1 MVRSK
6 TQKTKSDEET
16 IIDMEPVKEEHKKN
30 FLKNSNFIIIFSS
43 LIITIIS
50 ILWLI
55 FYYLPNSYQ
64 LKNNIIKDLTNRVVN
79 LETLNKAPNNEELNS
94 LKSEI
99 QSLRS
104 QIDKIDLNLVNSSSL
119 EIENLKQK
127 ISLLNNEILKIIE
140 IQKNQQSSSDT
151 VDNLSDTSETGKKS
165 NSIETIKKIET
176 PNEKIET
183 INKSQEEL
191 INEARAIIEKLLK
204 RKDLGSLSKEE
215 FNEGELDA
223 YNKIKN
229 YLAGFFK
236 LRQFSDDI
244 SPRSLITKAEKELNN
259 KNLKNFINII
269 KQLPDN
275 WKIPINN
282 FIVKTE
288 NALEVINNEA
298 Q

>member
-6 TQKTKSDEET
+6 TQKMKSDEET
-16 IIDMEPVKEEHKKN
+16 IIDMEPVKEEHRKN
-30 FLKNSNFIIIFSS
+30 FSNNSNFIIIFSS

-64 LKNNIIKDLTNRVVN
+64 LKNNKIEDLTNRIFK
-79 LETLNKAPNNEELNS
+79 LETLNKAPNNEEINN

-127 ISLLNNEILKIIE
+127 ISLLNNEILKIIK
-140 IQKNQQSSSDT
+140 IQKNRQSRSDT
-151 VDNLSDTSETGKKS
+151 VDNLRETSEIAKKS

-176 PNEKIET
+176 SD
-183 INKSQEEL
+183 KSQKEL
-191 INEARAIIEKLLK
+191 IYEARAVIEKLLK
-204 RKDLGSLSKEE
+204 RKDLRSLSKEE

-236 LRQFSDDI
+236 LRQFSDDV
-244 SPRSLITKAEKELNN
+244 SPRSLITKAEQELDN

-288 NALEVINNEA
+288 NALEIINNEA

>member
-16 IIDMEPVKEEHKKN
+16 IIDMEPVKEEQKKS
-30 FLKNSNFIIIFSS
+30 FLNNSNFIIIFSS
-43 LIITIIS
+43 LTITIIS

-64 LKNNIIKDLTNRVVN
+64 LKNNIIEDLTNRVVN

-140 IQKNQQSSSDT
+140 IQKNRQSSPDT
-151 VDNLSDTSETGKKS
+151 VDNLSDTSETAKKS
-165 NSIETIKKIET
+165 NSVETIKKIDT
-176 PNEKIET
+176 LDN
-183 INKSQEEL
+183 SQEEL

-215 FNEGELDA
+215 FNEAELDA

-236 LRQFSDDI
+236 LRQFSDDL
-244 SPRSLITKAEKELNN
+244 SPRSLITKAEKELDN

-288 NALEVINNEA
+288 NTLEIMNNEA

>member
-16 IIDMEPVKEEHKKN
+16 IIDMEPVKEEQKKS
-30 FLKNSNFIIIFSS
+30 FLNNSNFIIIFSS
-43 LIITIIS
+43 LTITIIS

-55 FYYLPNSYQ
+55 FYYLPNYYQ
-64 LKNNIIKDLTNRVVN
+64 LKNNKIEDLTNRIVK
-79 LETLNKAPNNEELNS
+79 LETLNKTTNTEELNN
-94 LKSEI
+94 LKSEM

-140 IQKNQQSSSDT
+140 IQKNRQSSPDT
-151 VDNLSDTSETGKKS
+151 VDNLSDTSETAKKS
-165 NSIETIKKIET
+165 NSTETIKKIDT
-176 PNEKIET
+176 LDN
-183 INKSQEEL
+183 SQEEL

-236 LRQFSDDI
+236 LRQFSDDL
-244 SPRSLITKAEKELNN
+244 SPRSLITKAEKELDN

-288 NALEVINNEA
+288 NTLEIMNNEA

>member
-16 IIDMEPVKEEHKKN
+16 IIDMEPVKEEHKKI
-30 FLKNSNFIIIFSS
+30 FLKNSSFIIIFSS

-64 LKNNIIKDLTNRVVN
+64 SKNNKIEDLTNRVVK
-79 LETLNKAPNNEELNS
+79 LETLSKAPNNEELNK

-119 EIENLKQK
+119 EIEKLKQK
-127 ISLLNNEILKIIE
+127 ISLLNNEILKITE
-140 IQKNQQSSSDT
+140 IQKNQQSSSET
-151 VDNLSDTSETGKKS
+151 FDNLSDTSETSKKS
-165 NSIETIKKIET
+165 NSIEIIKKIET
-176 PNEKIET
+176 P
-183 INKSQEEL
+183 NKSQEEL
-191 INEARAIIEKLLK
+191 INEARAVIEKLLK
-204 RKDLGSLSKEE
+204 RKDLGSLSKQE
-215 FNEGELDA
+215 FNEGELDV

-236 LRQFSDDI
+236 LRQFSDDS
-244 SPRSLITKAEKELNN
+244 SPRSLITKAEKELDNN
-259 KNLKNFINII
+259 NLKNFINII

-282 FIVKTE
+282 FIVKAE
-288 NALEVINNEA
+288 NALEIINNEA

>member
-16 IIDMEPVKEEHKKN
+16 IIDMEPVKEEQKKSFLNN
-30 FLKNSNFIIIFSS
+30 FNFIIIFSS
-43 LIITIIS
+43 LTITIIS

-55 FYYLPNSYQ
+55 FYYLPNYYQ
-64 LKNNIIKDLTNRVVN
+64 LKNNKIEDLTNRIVK
-79 LETLNKAPNNEELNS
+79 LETLNKTTNTQELNN
-94 LKSEI
+94 LKSEM

-127 ISLLNNEILKIIE
+127 VSLLNNEILKIIE
-140 IQKNQQSSSDT
+140 IQKNRQSSPDT
-151 VDNLSDTSETGKKS
+151 VDNLSDTSETAKKS
-165 NSIETIKKIET
+165 NSIETIKKIDT
-176 PNEKIET
+176 LDN
-183 INKSQEEL
+183 SQEEL
-191 INEARAIIEKLLK
+191 INKARAIIEKLLK

-236 LRQFSDDI
+236 LRQFSDDL
-244 SPRSLITKAEKELNN
+244 SPRSLITKAEKELDN

-288 NALEVINNEA
+288 NTLEIMNNGA

>member
-16 IIDMEPVKEEHKKN
+16 IIDMEPVKEEQKKS
-30 FLKNSNFIIIFSS
+30 FLNNSNFIIIFSS
-43 LIITIIS
+43 LTITIIS

-55 FYYLPNSYQ
+55 FYYLPNYYQ
-64 LKNNIIKDLTNRVVN
+64 LKNNKIEDLTNRIVK
-79 LETLNKAPNNEELNS
+79 LETLNKATNTEELNN

-140 IQKNQQSSSDT
+140 IQKNRQSSPDT
-151 VDNLSDTSETGKKS
+151 VDNLSDPSETAKKS
-165 NSIETIKKIET
+165 NSIETIKKIDT
-176 PNEKIET
+176 LDN
-183 INKSQEEL
+183 SQEEL

-236 LRQFSDDI
+236 LRQFSDDL
-244 SPRSLITKAEKELNN
+244 SPRSLITKAEKELDN

-288 NALEVINNEA
+288 NALEIINNEA

>member
-1 MVRSK
+1 MVRSE

-30 FLKNSNFIIIFSS
+30 FLKNSSFIIIFSS

-64 LKNNIIKDLTNRVVN
+64 SKNNKIEDLTNRVVK
-79 LETLNKAPNNEELNS
+79 LETLNKDPNNEELKN
-94 LKSEI
+94 LKPEI

-127 ISLLNNEILKIIE
+127 ISLLNNEILKITE
-140 IQKNQQSSSDT
+140 IQKNQQSSSET
-151 VDNLSDTSETGKKS
+151 FDNLSDTSETSKKS
-165 NSIETIKKIET
+165 NSIKIIKKIET
-176 PNEKIET
+176 P
-183 INKSQEEL
+183 NKSQEEL
-191 INEARAIIEKLLK
+191 INEARAVIEKLLK
-204 RKDLGSLSKEE
+204 RKDLGSLSKQE
-215 FNEGELDA
+215 FNEGELDV

-236 LRQFSDDI
+236 LRQFSDDS
-244 SPRSLITKAEKELNN
+244 SPRSLITKAEKELDNN
-259 KNLKNFINII
+259 NLKNFINII

-282 FIVKTE
+282 FIVKAE
-288 NALEVINNEA
+288 NALEIINNED

>member
-30 FLKNSNFIIIFSS
+30 FLKNSSFIIIFSS

-64 LKNNIIKDLTNRVVN
+64 SKNNKIEDLTNRVVK
-79 LETLNKAPNNEELNS
+79 LETLNKDPNNEELKN

-119 EIENLKQK
+119 EIEKLKQK
-127 ISLLNNEILKIIE
+127 ISLLNNELLKITE
-140 IQKNQQSSSDT
+140 IQKNQQSSSET
-151 VDNLSDTSETGKKS
+151 FDNLSDTSETSKKS
-165 NSIETIKKIET
+165 NSIEIIKKIET
-176 PNEKIET
+176 P
-183 INKSQEEL
+183 NKSQEEL

-204 RKDLGSLSKEE
+204 RKDLGSLSKQE
-215 FNEGELDA
+215 FNEGELDV

-236 LRQFSDDI
+236 LRQFSDDS
-244 SPRSLITKAEKELNN
+244 SPRSLITKAEKELDNN
-259 KNLKNFINII
+259 NLKNFINII

-282 FIVKTE
+282 FIVKAE
-288 NALEVINNEA
+288 NALEIINNEA

>member
-16 IIDMEPVKEEHKKN
+16 IIDMEPVKEEQKKS
-30 FLKNSNFIIIFSS
+30 FLNNSNFIIIFSS
-43 LIITIIS
+43 LTITIIS

-55 FYYLPNSYQ
+55 FYYLPNYYQ
-64 LKNNIIKDLTNRVVN
+64 LKNNKIEDLTNRIVK
-79 LETLNKAPNNEELNS
+79 LETLNKTTNTEELNN
-94 LKSEI
+94 LKSEM

-140 IQKNQQSSSDT
+140 IQKNRQSSPDT

-165 NSIETIKKIET
+165 NSIETIKKIDT
-176 PNEKIET
+176 LYN
-183 INKSQEEL
+183 SQEEL

-236 LRQFSDDI
+236 LRQFSDDL
-244 SPRSLITKAEKELNN
+244 SPRSLITKAEKELDN

-288 NALEVINNEA
+288 NALEIINNEA

>member
-16 IIDMEPVKEEHKKN
+16 IIDMEPVKEEQKKS
-30 FLKNSNFIIIFSS
+30 FLNNSNFIIIFSS
-43 LIITIIS
+43 LTITIIS

-55 FYYLPNSYQ
+55 FYYLPNYYQ
-64 LKNNIIKDLTNRVVN
+64 LKNNKIEDLTNRIVK
-79 LETLNKAPNNEELNS
+79 LETLNKATNTEELNN

-140 IQKNQQSSSDT
+140 IQKNRQSSPDT
-151 VDNLSDTSETGKKS
+151 VDNLSDTSETAKKS
-165 NSIETIKKIET
+165 NSIETIKKIDT
-176 PNEKIET
+176 LDN
-183 INKSQEEL
+183 SQEEL
-191 INEARAIIEKLLK
+191 INEARTIIEKLLK

-236 LRQFSDDI
+236 LRQFSDDL
-244 SPRSLITKAEKELNN
+244 SPRSLITKAEKELDN

-288 NALEVINNEA
+288 NTLEIMNNEA

>member
-30 FLKNSNFIIIFSS
+30 FLKNSSFIIIFSS

-64 LKNNIIKDLTNRVVN
+64 SKNNKIEDLTNRVVK
-79 LETLNKAPNNEELNS
+79 LETLNKDPNNEELKN

-119 EIENLKQK
+119 EIEKLKQK
-127 ISLLNNEILKIIE
+127 ISLLNNEILKITE
-140 IQKNQQSSSDT
+140 IQKNQQSSSET
-151 VDNLSDTSETGKKS
+151 FDNLSDTSETSKKS
-165 NSIETIKKIET
+165 NSIEIIKKIET
-176 PNEKIET
+176 P
-183 INKSQEEL
+183 NKSQEEL

-204 RKDLGSLSKEE
+204 RKDLGSLSKQE
-215 FNEGELDA
+215 FNEGELDV

-236 LRQFSDDI
+236 LRQFSDDL
-244 SPRSLITKAEKELNN
+244 SPRSLITKAEKELDNN
-259 KNLKNFINII
+259 NLKNFINII

-282 FIVKTE
+282 FIVKAE
-288 NALEVINNEA
+288 NALEIINNEA

>member
-16 IIDMEPVKEEHKKN
+16 IIDMEPVKEEQKKS
-30 FLKNSNFIIIFSS
+30 FLNNSNFIIIFSS
-43 LIITIIS
+43 LTITIIS

-55 FYYLPNSYQ
+55 FYYLPNYYQ
-64 LKNNIIKDLTNRVVN
+64 LKNNKIEDLTNRIVK
-79 LETLNKAPNNEELNS
+79 LETLNKATNTEELNN
-94 LKSEI
+94 LKSEM

-140 IQKNQQSSSDT
+140 IQKNRQSSPDT
-151 VDNLSDTSETGKKS
+151 VDNLSDTSETAKKS
-165 NSIETIKKIET
+165 NSIETIKKIDT
-176 PNEKIET
+176 LDN
-183 INKSQEEL
+183 SQEEL

-244 SPRSLITKAEKELNN
+244 SPRSLITKAEKELDN

>member
-6 TQKTKSDEET
+6 TQKTKSDQET
-16 IIDMEPVKEEHKKN
+16 IIDMEPVKEEQQKS
-30 FLKNSNFIIIFSS
+30 FLYYSNFIIIFLS

-50 ILWLI
+50 VLWLI

-64 LKNNIIKDLTNRVVN
+64 LKNNKIEGLTNRVVK
-79 LETLNKAPNNEELNS
+79 LETLNKAPNNEELNN

-99 QSLRS
+99 KSLRS

-140 IQKNQQSSSDT
+140 IQKNLQASPDT
-151 VDNLSDTSETGKKS
+151 VDNLSDTSETAKKS
-165 NSIETIKKIET
+165 NSIETIKKIDT
-176 PNEKIET
+176 LDN
-183 INKSQEEL
+183 SQEEL

-215 FNEGELDA
+215 FNEAELDA
-223 YNKIKN
+223 YNKMKN

-236 LRQFSDDI
+236 LRQFSDDL
-244 SPRSLITKAEKELNN
+244 SPRSLITKAEKELDN

-288 NALEVINNEA
+288 NTLEIINNEA

>member
-16 IIDMEPVKEEHKKN
+16 IIDMEPVKEEQKKSFLNN
-30 FLKNSNFIIIFSS
+30 FNFIIIFSS
-43 LIITIIS
+43 LTITIIS

-55 FYYLPNSYQ
+55 FYYLPNYYQ
-64 LKNNIIKDLTNRVVN
+64 LKNNKIEDLTNRIVK
-79 LETLNKAPNNEELNS
+79 LETLNKATNTEELNN

-127 ISLLNNEILKIIE
+127 VSLLNNEILKIIE
-140 IQKNQQSSSDT
+140 IQKNRQSSPDT
-151 VDNLSDTSETGKKS
+151 VDNLSDTSETAKKS
-165 NSIETIKKIET
+165 NSIETIKKIDT
-176 PNEKIET
+176 LDN
-183 INKSQEEL
+183 SQEEL

-236 LRQFSDDI
+236 LRQFSDDL
-244 SPRSLITKAEKELNN
+244 SPRSLITKAEKELDN

-288 NALEVINNEA
+288 NTLEIMNNEA

>member
-1 MVRSK
+1 MVSSK
-6 TQKTKSDEET
+6 TQKTKSDQET
-16 IIDMEPVKEEHKKN
+16 IIDMEPVKEEHKKS
-30 FLKNSNFIIIFSS
+30 FLKNSYFIIIFSS

-55 FYYLPNSYQ
+55 FYYLPNFYQ
-64 LKNNIIKDLTNRVVN
+64 LKNNKIEDLANRVVK
-79 LETLNKAPNNEELNS
+79 LETLDKAPNNEELKN
-94 LKSEI
+94 LKLEI

-104 QIDKIDLNLVNSSSL
+104 QIDNIDLNIVNSSSL

-127 ISLLNNEILKIIE
+127 ISLINNEILKIIE
-140 IQKNQQSSSDT
+140 IQKNRQSSPDT
-151 VDNLSDTSETGKKS
+151 VYNLSNTSETGKKS

-176 PNEKIET
+176 PN
-183 INKSQEEL
+183 KSQEEL
-191 INEARAIIEKLLK
+191 INEARAVIEKLLK
-204 RKDLGSLSKEE
+204 RKDLGSLSKQE
-215 FNEGELDA
+215 FNEGELDT

-236 LRQFSDDI
+236 LRQFSDDL
-244 SPRSLITKAEKELNN
+244 SPRSLITKAEKELDN
-259 KNLKNFINII
+259 KNLKKFINII

-282 FIVKTE
+282 FIVKAE
-288 NALEVINNEA
+288 NALEIINNEA

>member
-30 FLKNSNFIIIFSS
+30 FLKNSSFIIIFSS

-64 LKNNIIKDLTNRVVN
+64 SKNNKIEDLTNRVVK
-79 LETLNKAPNNEELNS
+79 LETLSKAPNNEELNK

-119 EIENLKQK
+119 EIEKLKQK
-127 ISLLNNEILKIIE
+127 ISLLNNEILKITE
-140 IQKNQQSSSDT
+140 IQKNQQSSSET
-151 VDNLSDTSETGKKS
+151 FDNLSDTSETSKKS
-165 NSIETIKKIET
+165 NSIKIIKKIET
-176 PNEKIET
+176 P
-183 INKSQEEL
+183 NKSQEEL
-191 INEARAIIEKLLK
+191 INEARAVIEKLLK
-204 RKDLGSLSKEE
+204 RKDLGSLSKQE
-215 FNEGELDA
+215 FNEGELGV

-236 LRQFSDDI
+236 LRQFSDDS
-244 SPRSLITKAEKELNN
+244 SPRSLITKAEKELDNN
-259 KNLKNFINII
+259 NLKNFINII

-282 FIVKTE
+282 FIVKAE
-288 NALEVINNEA
+288 NALEIINNEA

>member
-1 MVRSK
+1 M
-6 TQKTKSDEET
+6 
-16 IIDMEPVKEEHKKN
+16 
-30 FLKNSNFIIIFSS
+30 
-43 LIITIIS
+43 
-50 ILWLI
+50 
-55 FYYLPNSYQ
+55 
-64 LKNNIIKDLTNRVVN
+64 
-79 LETLNKAPNNEELNS
+79 
-94 LKSEI
+94 
-99 QSLRS
+99 
-104 QIDKIDLNLVNSSSL
+104 
-119 EIENLKQK
+119 
-127 ISLLNNEILKIIE
+127 
-140 IQKNQQSSSDT
+140 
-151 VDNLSDTSETGKKS
+151 SDTSETATKS
-165 NSIETIKKIET
+165 NLIETIKKTET
-176 PNEKIET
+176 L
-183 INKSQEEL
+183 NKSQEEF

-236 LRQFSDDI
+236 LRQFSDDL
-244 SPRSLITKAEKELNN
+244 SPRSLITKAEKELDN

-288 NALEVINNEA
+288 KALEIINNEV

>member
-30 FLKNSNFIIIFSS
+30 FLKNSSFIIIFSS

-64 LKNNIIKDLTNRVVN
+64 SKNNKIEDLTNRVVK
-79 LETLNKAPNNEELNS
+79 LETLNKDPNNEELNN

-119 EIENLKQK
+119 EIEKLKQK
-127 ISLLNNEILKIIE
+127 ISLLNNEILKITE
-140 IQKNQQSSSDT
+140 IQKNQQSSSET
-151 VDNLSDTSETGKKS
+151 FDNLSDTSETSKKS
-165 NSIETIKKIET
+165 NSIEIIKKIET
-176 PNEKIET
+176 P
-183 INKSQEEL
+183 NKSQEEL
-191 INEARAIIEKLLK
+191 INEARAVIEKLLK
-204 RKDLGSLSKEE
+204 RKDLGSLSKQE
-215 FNEGELDA
+215 FNEGELDV

-236 LRQFSDDI
+236 LRQFSDDS
-244 SPRSLITKAEKELNN
+244 SPRSLITKAEKELDNN
-259 KNLKNFINII
+259 NLKNFINII

-282 FIVKTE
+282 FIVKAE
-288 NALEVINNEA
+288 NALEIINNEA

>member
-16 IIDMEPVKEEHKKN
+16 IIDMEPVKEEHKKI
-30 FLKNSNFIIIFSS
+30 FLKNSSFIIIFSS

-64 LKNNIIKDLTNRVVN
+64 SKNNKIEDLTNRVVK
-79 LETLNKAPNNEELNS
+79 LETLSKAPNNEELNK

-119 EIENLKQK
+119 EIEKLKQK
-127 ISLLNNEILKIIE
+127 ISLLNNEILKITE
-140 IQKNQQSSSDT
+140 IQKNQQSSSET
-151 VDNLSDTSETGKKS
+151 FDNLSDTSETSKKS
-165 NSIETIKKIET
+165 NSIKIIKKIET
-176 PNEKIET
+176 P
-183 INKSQEEL
+183 NKSQEEL
-191 INEARAIIEKLLK
+191 INEARAVIEKLLK
-204 RKDLGSLSKEE
+204 RKDLGSLSKQE
-215 FNEGELDA
+215 FNEGELDV

-236 LRQFSDDI
+236 LRQFSDDS
-244 SPRSLITKAEKELNN
+244 SPRSLITKAEKELDNN
-259 KNLKNFINII
+259 NLKNFINII

-282 FIVKTE
+282 FIVKAE
-288 NALEVINNEA
+288 NALEIINNEA

>member
-16 IIDMEPVKEEHKKN
+16 IIDMEPVKEEQKKS
-30 FLKNSNFIIIFSS
+30 FLNNSNFIIIFSS
-43 LIITIIS
+43 LTITIIS

-55 FYYLPNSYQ
+55 FYYLPNYYQ
-64 LKNNIIKDLTNRVVN
+64 LKNNKIEDLTNRIVK
-79 LETLNKAPNNEELNS
+79 LETLNKSINTEELNN

-119 EIENLKQK
+119 EIQNLKQK

-140 IQKNQQSSSDT
+140 IQKNRQSSPDT
-151 VDNLSDTSETGKKS
+151 LDNLSDTSENAKKS
-165 NSIETIKKIET
+165 NSIETIKKIDT
-176 PNEKIET
+176 LDN
-183 INKSQEEL
+183 SQEEL

-236 LRQFSDDI
+236 LRQFSDDL
-244 SPRSLITKAEKELNN
+244 SPRSLITKAEKELDK

-275 WKIPINN
+275 WKIPIND

-288 NALEVINNEA
+288 NTLEIVNNEA

>member
-16 IIDMEPVKEEHKKN
+16 IIDMEPVKEKHKKS
-30 FLKNSNFIIIFSS
+30 FLKNSYFIIIFSS

-140 IQKNQQSSSDT
+140 IQKNRQSSPDT

-165 NSIETIKKIET
+165 NSIETIKKIDT
-176 PNEKIET
+176 LDN
-183 INKSQEEL
+183 SQEEL

-236 LRQFSDDI
+236 LRQFSDDL
-244 SPRSLITKAEKELNN
+244 SPRSLITKAEKELDN

-288 NALEVINNEA
+288 NALEIINNEA

>member
-43 LIITIIS
+43 LIITTIS

-64 LKNNIIKDLTNRVVN
+64 LKNNIIEDLTNRVVN

-151 VDNLSDTSETGKKS
+151 VDNLSETSETGKKS
-165 NSIETIKKIET
+165 NSIETI
-176 PNEKIET
+176 EKIET